1 MLKDSLLESKN
12 SLRFVNLIELN
23 LSRNR
28 LTRVPDF
35 VNSIRAPKLEILSLA
50 YNQIRVLLPQNLPS
64 FTLKDLDV
72 SNNRL
77 DLSERD
83 LRDVI
88 CISCLELSSL
98 NLENNS
104 ISRIP
109 CEFALMSL
117 RAFLISGNPQRTVR
131 VLFGSVI
138 IYSLTSKKKKKNAV
152 IFRYDR
158 AR

>member
-1 MLKDSLLESKN
+1 M
-12 SLRFVNLIELN
+12 
-23 LSRNR
+23 
-28 LTRVPDF
+28 
-35 VNSIRAPKLEILSLA
+35 NSIRAPKLEILCLA
-50 YNQIRVLLPQNLPS
+50 YNQIRVLPQNLPS

-88 CISCLELSSL
+88 CVSCLELSSL

-117 RAFLISGNPQRTVR
+117 RALLICNPQ
-131 VLFGSVI
+131 I
-138 IYSLTSKKKKKNAV
+138 H
-152 IFRYDR
+152 
-158 AR
+158 